1 MESRKPR
8 DGAEIFLLFIYPCP
22 ERDDPGKEKKQYVRP
37 VDRSL
42 ALKDDMISRI
52 TGIVAGKSG
61 TEVLL
66 ETGGITYEIMVPQ
79 AVMKAMGSDMVPGN
93 RITLFTHHY
102 YQTEPSKS
110 VPVLIGFQNEVERE
124 FFEKFITVSGVGPKA
139 AARALAESF
148 SSIAG
153 AIDRGDAAFL
163 KTLPGIGDQRAR
175 LIVAKLQGK
184 VGKYGLIK
192 DEGFQG
198 PVEGVDDVKE
208 EALEVLLRLQYK
220 KTEAEEMIRKALIRK
235 PGIKTS
241 EELLNEVYRD
251 RKTL

>member
-1 MESRKPR
+1 
-8 DGAEIFLLFIYPCP
+8 
-22 ERDDPGKEKKQYVRP
+22 
-37 VDRSL
+37 
-42 ALKDDMISRI
+42 
-52 TGIVAGKSG
+52 
-61 TEVLL
+61 
-66 ETGGITYEIMVPQ
+66 
-79 AVMKAMGSDMVPGN
+79 
-93 RITLFTHHY
+93 
-102 YQTEPSKS
+102 
-110 VPVLIGFQNEVERE
+110 
-124 FFEKFITVSGVGPKA
+124 
-139 AARALAESF
+139 
-148 SSIAG
+148 
-153 AIDRGDAAFL
+153 
-163 KTLPGIGDQRAR
+163 
-175 LIVAKLQGK
+175 